1 MSKKGR
7 KVYRTNSYEKKKRL
21 KKFFQILLALTVIAG
36 FVFVGYSVGE
46 PIIEYLK
53 NEKQISEEDEQQPWT
68 PAEVTGNVTSLAE
81 TEDNTTASSTEQAS
95 EAVTEEVTISDGL
108 TAFVLPEDTLANPS
122 QLSVLVENAKSD
134 GYNAVSV
141 TLKAKGGKIYY
152 RTEST
157 MAALDENAVVGVIPI
172 EQVVSIIENSGL
184 KMIGEI
190 NILEDNNRYGE
201 YRKGSYHMLDGSTW
215 LDSAASSGGKPW
227 LSPFEEDTKE
237 YVRFLVD
244 EAANAGFDYI
254 TISGLKFPDFY
265 TSDLNY
271 IGDSVKSADRY
282 KALSELIDI
291 AEQAASNYGTKV
303 FIKADASDIIYDK
316 CEFFRTDILKDKTIL
331 INYEPSK
338 IIDRVVY
345 KNNEISF
352 NELNNDV
359 KFKTVFE
366 IINDKC
372 GNVAVVIPLISENG
386 LGHAEYDALV
396 TELINEGFTSYL
408 VK

>member
-21 KKFFQILLALTVIAG
+21 KKFLQIMLALIVIAG
-36 FVFVGYSVGE
+36 LVFVGYSVGE

-53 NEKQISEEDEQQPWT
+53 NEKQFSDEEEQQPWT
-68 PAEVTGNVTSLAE
+68 PTEITENITSAIE
-81 TEDNTTASSTEQAS
+81 TEENTSVSSIEQTSETTA
-95 EAVTEEVTISDGL
+95 EEFSDGL
-108 TAFVLPEDTLANPS
+108 TAFVLPEDTLVNPS
-122 QLSVLVENAKSD
+122 QLSILVENAKSD

-141 TLKAKGGKIYY
+141 TLKANGGKIYY
-152 RTEST
+152 RTKST

-227 LSPFEEDTKE
+227 LSPFDEDTKE
-237 YVRFLVD
+237 YVKFLVD
-244 EAANAGFDYI
+244 EVANAGFDYI
-254 TISGLKFPDFY
+254 TISGLRFPDFY

-271 IGDSVKSADRY
+271 IGDTVKSADRY
-282 KALSELIDI
+282 KSLIELVDI
-291 AEQAASNYGTKV
+291 AEQTAANYGTKV

-316 CEFFRTDILKDKTIL
+316 CEFFRADTLKDRTVL

-345 KNNEISF
+345 KNNEISL
-352 NELNNDV
+352 NELNGDV

-372 GNVAVVIPLISENG
+372 GNGAVVIPLISENG

-396 TELINEGFTSYL
+396 TELINEGFTSYS
-408 VK
+408 VR

>member
-21 KKFFQILLALTVIAG
+21 KKFLQIMLALIVIAG
-36 FVFVGYSVGE
+36 LVFVGYSVGE

-53 NEKQISEEDEQQPWT
+53 NEKQISDEEEQQPWT
-68 PAEVTGNVTSLAE
+68 PTEITENITSAIE
-81 TEDNTTASSTEQAS
+81 TEENAIVSSIEQTSETTA
-95 EAVTEEVTISDGL
+95 EEFSDGL
-108 TAFVLPEDTLANPS
+108 TAFVLPEDTLVNPS
-122 QLSVLVENAKSD
+122 QLSILVENAKSD

-141 TLKAKGGKIYY
+141 TLKANGGKIYY
-152 RTEST
+152 RTKST

-227 LSPFEEDTKE
+227 LSPFDDDTKE
-237 YVRFLVD
+237 YVKFLVD
-244 EAANAGFDYI
+244 EVANAGFDYI
-254 TISGLKFPDFY
+254 TISGLRFPDFY

-271 IGDSVKSADRY
+271 IGDTVKSADRY
-282 KALSELIDI
+282 KALIELVDI
-291 AEQAASNYGTKV
+291 AEESAANYGTKV

-316 CEFFRTDILKDKTIL
+316 CEFFRADTLKDKTVL

-345 KNNEISF
+345 KNNEISL
-352 NELNNDV
+352 NELNGDV

-372 GNVAVVIPLISENG
+372 GNGAVVIPLISENG

-396 TELINEGFTSYL
+396 TELINEGFISYS

>member
-21 KKFFQILLALTVIAG
+21 KKFLQIMLALIVIAG
-36 FVFVGYSVGE
+36 LVFVGYSVGE

-53 NEKQISEEDEQQPWT
+53 NEKQISDEEEQQPWT
-68 PAEVTGNVTSLAE
+68 PTEITENITSAIE
-81 TEDNTTASSTEQAS
+81 TEENTIVSSIEQTS
-95 EAVTEEVTISDGL
+95 ETTTEEFSDGL
-108 TAFVLPEDTLANPS
+108 TAFVLPEDTLVNPS
-122 QLSVLVENAKSD
+122 QLSILVENAKSN

-141 TLKAKGGKIYY
+141 TLKANGGKIYY
-152 RTEST
+152 RTKST

-227 LSPFEEDTKE
+227 LSPFDEDTKE
-237 YVRFLVD
+237 YVKFLVD
-244 EAANAGFDYI
+244 EVANAGFDYI
-254 TISGLKFPDFY
+254 TISGLRFPDFY

-271 IGDSVKSADRY
+271 IGDTVKSADRY
-282 KALSELIDI
+282 KSLIELVDI
-291 AEQAASNYGTKV
+291 AEESAANYGTKV

-316 CEFFRTDILKDKTIL
+316 CEFFRADTLKDKTVL

-345 KNNEISF
+345 KNNEILL
-352 NELNNDV
+352 NELNGDV

-372 GNVAVVIPLISENG
+372 GNGAVVIPLISENG
-386 LGHAEYDALV
+386 LGHAEFDAIV
-396 TELINEGFTSYL
+396 TELINEGFTSYS

>member
-21 KKFFQILLALTVIAG
+21 KKFLQIMLALIVIAG
-36 FVFVGYSVGE
+36 LVFVGYSVGE

-53 NEKQISEEDEQQPWT
+53 NEKQISDEEEEQPWT
-68 PAEVTGNVTSLAE
+68 PTEITENITSAIE
-81 TEDNTTASSTEQAS
+81 TEENAIVSSIEQTSETTA
-95 EAVTEEVTISDGL
+95 EEFSDGL
-108 TAFVLPEDTLANPS
+108 TAFVLPEDTLVNPS
-122 QLSVLVENAKSD
+122 QLSILVENAKSD

-141 TLKAKGGKIYY
+141 TLKANGGKIYY
-152 RTEST
+152 RTKST

-227 LSPFEEDTKE
+227 LSPFDEDTKE
-237 YVRFLVD
+237 YVKFLVD
-244 EAANAGFDYI
+244 EVANAGFDYI
-254 TISGLKFPDFY
+254 TISGLRFPDFY

-271 IGDSVKSADRY
+271 IGDTVKSADRY
-282 KALSELIDI
+282 KSLIELVDI
-291 AEQAASNYGTKV
+291 AEESAANYGTKV

-316 CEFFRTDILKDKTIL
+316 CEFFRADTLKDKTVL

-345 KNNEISF
+345 KNNEISL
-352 NELNNDV
+352 NELNGDV

-372 GNVAVVIPLISENG
+372 GNGAVVIPLISENG

-396 TELINEGFTSYL
+396 TELINEGFISYS

>member
-21 KKFFQILLALTVIAG
+21 KKFLQIMLALIVIAG
-36 FVFVGYSVGE
+36 LVFVGYSVGE

-53 NEKQISEEDEQQPWT
+53 NEKQISDEEEQQPWT
-68 PAEVTGNVTSLAE
+68 PTEITENITSAIE
-81 TEDNTTASSTEQAS
+81 TEENVLVSSIEQTSETTA
-95 EAVTEEVTISDGL
+95 EEFSDGL
-108 TAFVLPEDTLANPS
+108 TAFVLPEDTLVNPS
-122 QLSVLVENAKSD
+122 QLSILVENAKSD

-141 TLKAKGGKIYY
+141 TLKANGGKIYY
-152 RTEST
+152 RTKST

-227 LSPFEEDTKE
+227 LSPFDEDTKE
-237 YVRFLVD
+237 YVKFLVD
-244 EAANAGFDYI
+244 EVANAGFDYI
-254 TISGLKFPDFY
+254 TISGLRFPDFY

-271 IGDSVKSADRY
+271 IGDTVKSADRY
-282 KALSELIDI
+282 KALIELVDI
-291 AEQAASNYGTKV
+291 AEESAANYGTKV

-316 CEFFRTDILKDKTIL
+316 CEFFRVDTLKDKTVL

-345 KNNEISF
+345 KNNEISL
-352 NELNNDV
+352 NELNGDV

-366 IINDKC
+366 IISDKC
-372 GNVAVVIPLISENG
+372 GNGAVVIPLISENG

-396 TELINEGFTSYL
+396 TELINEGFTSYS

>member
-21 KKFFQILLALTVIAG
+21 KRFFQILLALIVIAG
-36 FVFVGYSVGE
+36 LVFVGYSVGE

-53 NEKQISEEDEQQPWT
+53 NEKQISDEYEQQPWT
-68 PAEVTGNVTSLAE
+68 PAETTENVTTVAE
-81 TEDNTTASSTEQAS
+81 KEENTVNSSTEQSS

-108 TAFVLPEDTLANPS
+108 TAFVFPEDALANPS
-122 QLSVLVENAKSD
+122 QLAVLVENAKSD

-141 TLKAKGGKIYY
+141 TFKAKGGKIYY
-152 RTEST
+152 KTKST
-157 MAALDENAVVGVIPI
+157 MATLDENAVVGVIPI
-172 EQVVSIIENSGL
+172 EQVVSIIKNSGL

-227 LSPFEEDTKE
+227 LSPFENDTKE
-237 YVRFLVD
+237 YVKFLVD
-244 EAANAGFDYI
+244 EIANAGFDYI

-271 IGDSVKSADRY
+271 IGDSVKSSDRY
-282 KALSELIDI
+282 KALVELVDI
-291 AEQAASNYGTKV
+291 AEQAAANYGTNV
-303 FIKADASDIIYDK
+303 FIKVDASDVIYDK
-316 CEFFRTDILKDKTIL
+316 CEFFKANTIKDKTVL

-352 NELNNDV
+352 NELNSAV

-372 GNVAVVIPLISENG
+372 GNEAVIIPLISENG

-396 TELINEGFTSYL
+396 SELINEGFTSYS

>member
-21 KKFFQILLALTVIAG
+21 KKLLQVLLALIVIG
-36 FVFVGYSVGE
+36 GLVFVGYSVGE
-46 PIIEYLK
+46 PIIEYLQK
-53 NEKQISEEDEQQPWT
+53 EKQVSDEDEQQPWT
-68 PAEVTGNVTSLAE
+68 PAEITEKITIALETEENVTDLSSDQT
-81 TEDNTTASSTEQAS
+81 TEFIDEQLTNS
-95 EAVTEEVTISDGL
+95 NGL
-108 TAFVLPEDTLANPS
+108 TAFVLPEDALANPS
-122 QLSVLVENAKSD
+122 QLSILVENAKSD

-152 RTEST
+152 RTKSS
-157 MAALDENAVVGVIPI
+157 MAALDENAIVGVIPI
-172 EQVVSIIENSGL
+172 EQVVSIIENNGL

-201 YRKGSYHMLDGSTW
+201 YRRGSYHMLDGSTW
-215 LDSAASSGGKPW
+215 LDSAAASGGKPW
-227 LSPFEEDTKE
+227 LSPFEDDTKE
-237 YVRFLVD
+237 YVKFLVD
-244 EAANAGFDYI
+244 EVAAAGFDYI

-282 KALSELIDI
+282 KALAELVSI
-291 AEQAASNYGTKV
+291 AEQTAANYGTKL

-316 CEFFRTDILKDKTIL
+316 CEFFKAEVLNDKTLL

-338 IIDRVVY
+338 ITDSVVY
-345 KNNEISF
+345 KNNEISLS
-352 NELNNDV
+352 ELSGDV
-359 KFKTVFE
+359 KFRTVFE

-372 GNVAVVIPLISENG
+372 GDDSVVIPLISENG
-386 LGHAEYDALV
+386 LSHVEYDALV
-396 TELINEGFTSYL
+396 SELINEGFASYS